1 LDVNTNAVMVQFAPQ
16 QPGEYPARLVLR
28 SPLEV
33 RVFDVLAVVKAP
45 QKKRVIDFEAPA
57 REIIVQDIPIVNR
70 SGTDWTI
77 TASIRGEGSRVFQG
91 GKSVKIPKGSEGT
104 YKLKYKP
111 DWVTSL
117 DKPHSA
123 QLTLSNA
130 TTGEDYI
137 FDLKGTAE
145 EPLAE
150 DHVVIPCQARQR
162 MIHKFKV
169 KNSTSKAM
177 VYSVESDLTAAC
189 GVSGLPTVE
198 VAARSSA
205 SYELVLRPLL
215 GGTYNGSVTFTAAD
229 GSYQWYT
236 VEVDASPASPEQ
248 TLDLTAAVRR
258 AVSVEIA
265 LENPLKDEAVDFDVA
280 LQGEGLLGDATFSL
294 GPRET
299 ATYEL
304 LFAPLLPGREVGSI
318 VFSNPRLGE
327 VWYELNLQST
337 PPERMR
343 LSQMRAA
350 VGTRARQPIYI
361 ENPSNEEVTLQ
372 LSSSNTLNF
381 RCVPATVTLGPYGKT
396 ASDPS
401 SNPNAL
407 PTVEVEYAPSSLD
420 TLQEASI
427 VVKDPRGRISD
438 WEFMV
443 AGRGDAPS
451 TMEPVMVYS
460 AVKVR
465 ASATFSFR
473 NPFPEPIT
481 VKVTMR
487 FEDASSGGGARAEQA
502 RNAFTL
508 LLKQPYCKISAFG
521 GLQVPFIFVPTDI
534 AEYKAIV
541 EIEREASAD
550 NSDVLRWTYP
560 IRGVAEALPSG
571 DDIKIVTQARESL
584 RHLVTVPLH
593 GLSPEVAAAEQFF
606 GHELIVMDDA
616 QQNTVARSIVIVA
629 EGDEDALSGSRSMLS
644 SSNSQGSMG
653 VSGSRASLGSSNKSS
668 GSRGGSRGAVP
679 FLGVDPEDGETP
691 MMFVSFV
698 VDFLPL
704 KAFKAPC
711 ELVVSKGS
719 GGRWRHGLVLEST
732 EPEVDDVIVIEALL
746 NSTSSVSFK
755 LTNQYA
761 SYAPFTASF
770 TPDSPYEFTVFP
782 NEGVLEPPG
791 RGEGTVF
798 IVSFTPTEYGKTQ
811 VGKLVIQTEEMQW
824 SYEIRGIPPEYK
836 APEGT
841 AVVASRMDKSLTR
854 NLGKVSKKRNYLK
867 RNMDVK
873 KVVEDNRQ
881 RRRGRGRK

>member
-1 LDVNTNAVMVQFAPQ
+1 
-16 QPGEYPARLVLR
+16 
-28 SPLEV
+28 
-33 RVFDVLAVVKAP
+33 
-45 QKKRVIDFEAPA
+45 
-57 REIIVQDIPIVNR
+57 
-70 SGTDWTI
+70 
-77 TASIRGEGSRVFQG
+77 
-91 GKSVKIPKGSEGT
+91 
-104 YKLKYKP
+104 
-111 DWVTSL
+111 
-117 DKPHSA
+117 
-123 QLTLSNA
+123 
-130 TTGEDYI
+130 
-137 FDLKGTAE
+137 
-145 EPLAE
+145 
-150 DHVVIPCQARQR
+150 
-162 MIHKFKV
+162 
-169 KNSTSKAM
+169 
-177 VYSVESDLTAAC
+177 
-189 GVSGLPTVE
+189 
-198 VAARSSA
+198 
-205 SYELVLRPLL
+205 
-215 GGTYNGSVTFTAAD
+215 
-229 GSYQWYT
+229 
-236 VEVDASPASPEQ
+236 
-248 TLDLTAAVRR
+248 
-258 AVSVEIA
+258 
-265 LENPLKDEAVDFDVA
+265 
-280 LQGEGLLGDATFSL
+280 LLGDATFSL

-337 PPERMR
+337 PPDRMR
-343 LSQMRAA
+343 LKQMRAA

-396 ASDPS
+396 ASDPA
-401 SNPNAL
+401 SNPHAL

-420 TLQEASI
+420 TLQEAS
-427 VVKDPRGRISD
+427 VTVKDPRGRISD

-460 AVKVR
+460 AVNVR

-487 FEDASSGGGARAEQA
+487 FEDANGGGGAAQA
-502 RNAFTL
+502 AKDAFTL
-508 LLKQPYCKISAFG
+508 LLKQPYCQISAFG

-606 GHELIVMDDA
+606 GHEVGRQRRWCHRRAMLWLEFSFDCLFFCQRSTHSDRYFFFFFPYFFPIFFSLPPQLIVMDDA
-616 QQNTVARSIVIVA
+616 QQTTVARSVAIVA
-629 EGDEDALSGSRSMLS
+629 EGDEDGLSGSRSMLS
-644 SSNSQGSMG
+644 SSNSQGSIGM
-653 VSGSRASLGSSNKSS
+653 SGSRASLGSSNKSA

-755 LTNQYA
+755 LTNQ
-761 SYAPFTASF
+761 
-770 TPDSPYEFTVFP
+770 
-782 NEGVLEPPG
+782 
-791 RGEGTVF
+791 
-798 IVSFTPTEYGKTQ
+798 
-811 VGKLVIQTEEMQW
+811 
-824 SYEIRGIPPEYK
+824 
-836 APEGT
+836 
-841 AVVASRMDKSLTR
+841 
-854 NLGKVSKKRNYLK
+854 
-867 RNMDVK
+867 
-873 KVVEDNRQ
+873 
-881 RRRGRGRK
+881 